1 MAWEVVLHV
10 AVQEWYSQLD
20 SSEKEKV
27 ATAFNELKD
36 KGPLLG
42 RPFVDHVKGSRV
54 KNLKELRPV
63 GTTIRCLLAFDQ
75 SRRAVI
81 LVAGDKKGQ
90 WKDWYP
96 SNIELAEVRF
106 LKRAEG
112 RRDLFDE

>member
-1 MAWEVVLHV
+1 MVWEVVLHF
-10 AVQEWYSQLD
+10 AVQEWYSQLVTF
-20 SSEKEKV
+20 EKEKV
-27 ATAFNELKD
+27 ATAINKLKE

-42 RPFVDHVKGSRV
+42 RPFVDHVKGSKVR
-54 KNLKELRPV
+54 NLKELRPP
-63 GTTIRCLLAFDQ
+63 GTTIRCLFAFDE

-96 SNIELAEVRF
+96 SNVELAEVRF